1 MEKIRNWIYRDAN
14 SPKAAI
20 TKFEDRAVKTRTSS
34 RTRWVAICISASIL
48 AGCGLP
54 RSGPTKN
61 EIFQGSVQEQ
71 GNAFIVTVD
80 DAVNKATSFTPPLG
94 FSSALIHAGVLG
106 SDTVRPGDTL
116 GLQIYEN
123 VDDGLLTQGG
133 GAPAVL
139 DEIQVDGSGF
149 IFVPYAGR
157 IKASGNTPE
166 AIRRIITEKLEAQ
179 TPDPQVIVQRLA
191 GDGATVSLIGGVGA
205 QGVYPIERPTRTL
218 TAMLAQAG
226 GITLPPEITQIT
238 LIRGGHSGTVWLQD
252 LYENPRLD
260 VALRAGDRVL
270 VEQDERFF
278 TALGSTGAQVK
289 VPFDTQKV
297 SAVEALATVGGLSP
311 ALADPTG
318 IFVFRDEPANIANKV
333 LGRNDIQGEQRF
345 VYVLDLTSPNG
356 VFLAREFDI
365 RDQDTVYVTEA
376 PYNQFTKVLG
386 AITGPATTAAA
397 LDDLAN
403 GN

>member
-1 MEKIRNWIYRDAN
+1 MK
-14 SPKAAI
+14 I
-20 TKFEDRAVKTRTSS
+20 TKSS
-34 RTRWVAICISASIL
+34 RARWVAVCVSASIL

-61 EIFQGSVQEQ
+61 EIFDGSVQEQ
-71 GNAFIVTVD
+71 GDAFIVSVD
-80 DAVNKATSFTPPLG
+80 DAVNKATDVTPPLG
-94 FSSALIHAGVLG
+94 FSSALVHAGVLG

-123 VDDGLLTQGG
+123 VDDGLLSSD
-133 GAPAVL
+133 GAPSVL

-238 LIRGGHSGTVWLQD
+238 LIRGGHSGRVWLQD
-252 LYENPRLD
+252 LYANPRLD
-260 VALRAGDRVL
+260 IALRAGDRVL
-270 VEQDERFF
+270 VEEDERFF

-289 VPFDTQKV
+289 VPFETQRV

-318 IFVFRDEPANIANKV
+318 IFVFRDEPADIANKV
-333 LGRNDIQGEQRF
+333 LGRNDLQGEQRF

-356 VFLAREFDI
+356 VFLAREFNI
-365 RDQDTVYVTEA
+365 RDHDTVYVTEA
-376 PYNQFTKVLG
+376 PYNQFAKILG
-386 AITGPATTAAA
+386 AITGPATSAAS
-397 LDDLAN
+397 LDSLAN
-403 GN
+403 R

>member
-1 MEKIRNWIYRDAN
+1 MKI
-14 SPKAAI
+14 
-20 TKFEDRAVKTRTSS
+20 RTSS
-34 RTRWVAICISASIL
+34 RARWVAICVSASLL
-48 AGCGLP
+48 AACGLP

-61 EIFQGSVQEQ
+61 EIFQGSVQKQ
-71 GNAFIVTVD
+71 GDAYIVTVD
-80 DAVNKATSFTPPLG
+80 DAVNKAASFTPPLG

-123 VDDGLLTQGG
+123 VDDGLLTSGG

-139 DEIQVDGSGF
+139 ETIQVDGSGF

-166 AIRRIITEKLEAQ
+166 AIRRLITEKLEAQ
-179 TPDPQVIVQRLA
+179 TPDPQVVVQRLA

-238 LIRGGHSGTVWLQD
+238 LIRGGQSGTVWLQD
-252 LYENPRLD
+252 LYQNPRLD
-260 VALRAGDRVL
+260 IALRAGDRVL
-270 VEQDERFF
+270 VEEDERFF

-289 VPFDTQKV
+289 VPFETQRV
-297 SAVEALATVGGLSP
+297 SAIEALATVGGLSP
-311 ALADPTG
+311 IAADPTG

-333 LGRNDIQGEQRF
+333 LGRNDLQGENRF

-356 VFLAREFDI
+356 VFLAREFEI
-365 RDQDTVYVTEA
+365 RDHDTVYVTEA
-376 PYNQFTKVLG
+376 PYNQFSKVLG
-386 AITGPATTAAA
+386 AITGPAATAASIDS
-397 LDDLAN
+397 LTE
-403 GN
+403 